1 MRKGVINPSP
11 LISARYPLA
20 DAEKA
25 FVHAST
31 PGVMKVLVL
40 P

>member
-1 MRKGVINPSP
+1 VLNPSP

-25 FVHAST
+25 FAHAAT
-31 PGVMKVLVL
+31 PGVMKVLVT